1 MLKGLSANLVNPVI
15 KDVKFFMAHTPGLVQ
30 HGSKPSREIQKDPET
45 LELIQ
50 SSLRSLNEAISYAPH
65 QVMLGNIY
73 PDTLL
78 ELEAPWYE
86 NPTDSTSHK
95 GPHGEIVGEEIF
107 YGLVKGVDDFG
118 LVSIE
123 ENFAKR
129 SYREIKKMDYL
140 TGDLLQ
146 KIEGIPL
153 SEIENRL
160 QEDNV
165 LPLRLGTGETIGCIS
180 TDYAEDPSLSPDIL
194 LENLTVK
201 ATATMALN
209 SVLESNRIDP
219 ETIDYVIG
227 SGEEAIGDRYNR
239 GGGNLAKAVAEAAG
253 CMQSTGADIKAFCC
267 APVHATVVGGS
278 LITSG
283 VFPNIAVIGGC
294 SLAKLGMKFQGHL
307 KKGIPIME
315 DVLVGFAILL
325 GPDDQVSPILRLD
338 SVGRHTVAAGSVQQK
353 IVEALVQT
361 PLSKVGL
368 KFQDIGKYATEMHNP
383 EITDTAG
390 SGNVPQTNYR
400 LIAALAALNGEI
412 EKGTE
417 SRDAFVKTHG
427 MPGFSPT
434 QGHVASAIPFLGHAL
449 DDLKQGNYQY
459 SMFLAKGSLFLGR
472 MTHMSDGESFILE
485 KNH

>member
-1 MLKGLSANLVNPVI
+1 
-15 KDVKFFMAHTPGLVQ
+15 
-30 HGSKPSREIQKDPET
+30 
-45 LELIQ
+45 
-50 SSLRSLNEAISYAPH
+50 
-65 QVMLGNIY
+65 
-73 PDTLL
+73 
-78 ELEAPWYE
+78 
-86 NPTDSTSHK
+86 
-95 GPHGEIVGEEIF
+95 
-107 YGLVKGVDDFG
+107 
-118 LVSIE
+118 
-123 ENFAKR
+123 
-129 SYREIKKMDYL
+129 
-140 TGDLLQ
+140 
-146 KIEGIPL
+146 
-153 SEIENRL
+153 
-160 QEDNV
+160 
-165 LPLRLGTGETIGCIS
+165 
-180 TDYAEDPSLSPDIL
+180 
-194 LENLTVK
+194 
-201 ATATMALN
+201 
-209 SVLESNRIDP
+209 
-219 ETIDYVIG
+219 
-227 SGEEAIGDRYNR
+227 
-239 GGGNLAKAVAEAAG
+239 
-253 CMQSTGADIKAFCC
+253 MQSTGADIKAFCC

-325 GPDDQVSPILRLD
+325 GPDDQVSPVLRLD

-412 EKGTE
+412 EKGAE

-449 DDLKQGNYQY
+449 DDLKRGKYQY

>member
-1 MLKGLSANLVNPVI
+1 MLHPVI
-15 KDVKFFMAHTPGLVQ
+15 KDVKFFMAHTPGLVR
-30 HGSKPSREIQKDPET
+30 HGSKPSREIKKDPKT
-45 LELIQ
+45 LDLIQ
-50 SSLRSLNEAISYAPH
+50 ASLRSLTDAISYAPH

-73 PDTLL
+73 PDDLS
-78 ELEAPWYE
+78 ELQAPWYE
-86 NPTDSTSHK
+86 NPTNSSTNK
-95 GPHGEIVGEEIF
+95 GPHGEMVGEEIF
-107 YGLVKGVDDFG
+107 YGLMKSVDDFG
-118 LVSIE
+118 LVLIE
-123 ENFAKR
+123 ENFAKKSR
-129 SYREIKKMDYL
+129 SIIEKMSYL
-140 TGDLLQ
+140 KTYSQQ
-146 KIEGIPL
+146 KIHGTPL
-153 SEIENRL
+153 SQIEKRL
-160 QEDNV
+160 AEDDNV
-165 LPLRLGTGETIGCIS
+165 VPLALGTGEIIGLVA
-180 TDYAEDPSLSPDIL
+180 TDYADDPSLSPEIL

-201 ATATMALN
+201 ATATMALK
-209 SVLESNRIDP
+209 SVLESNAVDP
-219 ETIDYVIG
+219 ESIDYVIG

-267 APVHATVVGGS
+267 APVHAAVVGGS

-283 VFPNIAVIGGC
+283 VFPNVVVIGGC
-294 SLAKLGMKFQGHL
+294 SLAKLGMKYQGHL

-325 GPDDQVSPILRLD
+325 GPDDHTSPILRLD
-338 SVGRHTVAAGSVQQK
+338 SVGRHTVAAGSIQQK

-361 PLSKVGL
+361 PLSRVGL

-390 SGNVPQTNYR
+390 SGNVPRTNYR

-412 EKGTE
+412 ETGQE

-449 DDLKQGNYQY
+449 DDLKSGKYQY

>member
-1 MLKGLSANLVNPVI
+1 MG
-15 KDVKFFMAHTPGLVQ
+15 
-30 HGSKPSREIQKDPET
+30 
-45 LELIQ
+45 
-50 SSLRSLNEAISYAPH
+50 
-65 QVMLGNIY
+65 
-73 PDTLL
+73 
-78 ELEAPWYE
+78 
-86 NPTDSTSHK
+86 
-95 GPHGEIVGEEIF
+95 
-107 YGLVKGVDDFG
+107 
-118 LVSIE
+118 
-123 ENFAKR
+123 
-129 SYREIKKMDYL
+129 YL

-153 SEIENRL
+153 SEIENRM

-165 LPLRLGTGETIGCIS
+165 LPLRLGTGETIGFIS

-209 SVLESNRIDP
+209 SVLESNGVDP

-315 DVLVGFAILL
+315 DILVGFAILL
-325 GPDDQVSPILRLD
+325 GPDDQVSPVLRLD

-368 KFQDIGKYATEMHNP
+368 KFQDIGKSFLNYA
-383 EITDTAG
+383 
-390 SGNVPQTNYR
+390 R
-400 LIAALAALNGEI
+400 
-412 EKGTE
+412 K
-417 SRDAFVKTHG
+417 
-427 MPGFSPT
+427 
-434 QGHVASAIPFLGHAL
+434 
-449 DDLKQGNYQY
+449 
-459 SMFLAKGSLFLGR
+459 
-472 MTHMSDGESFILE
+472 
-485 KNH
+485 